1 LDTPHSSVRAF
12 AVVACGYWTAPGY
25 RAVAWLLTAG
35 MVVLGV
41 ANVGIALWLNIWNRD
56 FFNAL
61 EKRDLA
67 QLFELLWILA
77 VIVVSAGVAVAIQL
91 HVKRRLQINWRSWL
105 SGVTVQRWLH
115 SGRQY
120 QLGLLAEEVDNPD
133 GRIAEDIRV
142 ATEFAVEFAQSL
154 LQCVLQLFTFLSV
167 LWVL

>member
-1 LDTPHSSVRAF
+1 M
-12 AVVACGYWTAPGY
+12 VA
-25 RAVAWLLTAG
+25 
-35 MVVLGV
+35 LGV

-67 QLFELLWILA
+67 RLFELLWILA
-77 VIVVSAGVAVAIQL
+77 IIVVSAGVAVAIQL

-142 ATEFAVEFAQSL
+142 ATEFAAQTHCPKSSARRNAI
-154 LQCVLQLFTFLSV
+154 TSRSRRP
-167 LWVL
+167 WPTNPTAGN